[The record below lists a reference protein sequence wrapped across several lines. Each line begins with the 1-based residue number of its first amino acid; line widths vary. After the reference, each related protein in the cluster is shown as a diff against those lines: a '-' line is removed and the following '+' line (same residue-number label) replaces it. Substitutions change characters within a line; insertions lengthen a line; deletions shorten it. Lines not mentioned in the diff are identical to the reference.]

1 MDLIEI
7 NLQDKSKETLVK
19 ETLRGFV
26 IDEEKLKKLK
36 IIFESELEL
45 GLKDGLK
52 KSSLQME
59 NTYIPFVSLPEK
71 LEGSYLALDLGGT
84 NFRVM
89 FLEIS
94 KGKIVNEVVE
104 YYSVQEAIRLGYGK
118 DLFDFLAEC
127 ISDFVNEKLKID
139 TKSKSAKKLTLGF
152 TFSFPM
158 IQHGL
163 NVGILVNWTKSF
175 NASGVVGQDAV
186 KMLNESIK
194 RRNDLEVDVV
204 AILNDTTGTLIKG
217 IFLCTYPKLELVK
230 IFETTRLTLK

>member
-71 LEGSYLALDLGGT
+71 LEGSYLAL
-84 NFRVM
+84 
-89 FLEIS
+89 
-94 KGKIVNEVVE
+94 VV
-104 YYSVQEAIRLGYGK
+104 YLIYLIHFQY
-118 DLFDFLAEC
+118 C
-127 ISDFVNEKLKID
+127 
-139 TKSKSAKKLTLGF
+139 KK
-152 TFSFPM
+152 
-158 IQHGL
+158 
-163 NVGILVNWTKSF
+163 
-175 NASGVVGQDAV
+175 
-186 KMLNESIK
+186 E
-194 RRNDLEVDVV
+194 
-204 AILNDTTGTLIKG
+204 
-217 IFLCTYPKLELVK
+217 
-230 IFETTRLTLK
+230 

>member
-118 DLFDFLAEC
+118 VLFDFLAEC

-139 TKSKSAKKLTLGF
+139 TKSKSAKKLPLGF

-186 KMLNESIK
+186 KMLNEAIK

-217 IFLCTYPKLELVK
+217 IFMY
-230 IFETTRLTLK
+230 ILTQTWN